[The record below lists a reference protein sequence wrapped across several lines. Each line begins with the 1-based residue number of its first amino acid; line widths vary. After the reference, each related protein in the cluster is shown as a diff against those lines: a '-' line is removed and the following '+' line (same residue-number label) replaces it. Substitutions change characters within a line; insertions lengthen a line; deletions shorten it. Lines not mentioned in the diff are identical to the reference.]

1 MHQTDISFDELDRD
15 GALEE
20 AAGKVGLT
28 RRKAITGGVLA
39 AGGLAGTGLLGAFTS
54 SASAQTAQSD
64 VDILNF
70 ALTLEYLEAAFYAQ
84 AAANVSGDAKRLAQ
98 VAGAHEA
105 AHVTAIKGILGAAA
119 VASPQF
125 NFGTAVTD
133 QATFIK
139 TAVTLEDTGVAAYKG
154 QAPFIASRDVLAS
167 ALGIHSVEA
176 KHATW
181 ARSLANATL
190 IPSPADKPLTKDQVL
205 AAVKST
211 GFVVGL

>member
-1 MHQTDISFDELDRD
+1 MHDTDISFDELDRD

-20 AAGKVGLT
+20 AASKVGLT
-28 RRKAITGGVLA
+28 RRGAITGGLLA

-54 SASAQTAQSD
+54 SASAQNAQSD
-64 VDILNF
+64 TDILNF
-70 ALTLEYLEAAFYAQ
+70 ALTLEFLEGAFYAQ
-84 AAANVSGDAKRLAQ
+84 AAPNVTGDAKRLAQ

-105 AHVTAIKGILGAAA
+105 AHVKAIQGILGSAA

-125 NFGTAVTD
+125 NFGNAVLD
-133 QATFIK
+133 QATFLK
-139 TAVTLEDTGVAAYKG
+139 TALTLEDTGVAAYKG
-154 QAPFIASRDVLAS
+154 QAPFIASRAVLAS

-181 ARSLANATL
+181 ARQLNGASLL
-190 IPSPADKPLTKDQVL
+190 PSPEDKPLTKDQVL